1 MGRTRTLYRC
11 SGCGAGA
18 PQWTGRC
25 PGCGAW
31 NTLGE
36 ERVEAPAAAGAA
48 GIARRPAQPI
58 ARVEAAEWAHR
69 STGLA
74 ELDRV
79 LGGGLVPGSVT
90 LLGGEPGI
98 GKSTLLLQ
106 MAAARA
112 RAGSTVLY
120 VSAEESGPQV
130 KLRAERLGA
139 LPDRLWLAS
148 DGAVPDLVAHLDQV
162 RPEVL
167 VVDSIQTVH
176 DPVLASAP
184 GSVGQVR
191 ESAHRLVQEAKARAV
206 ATVLVGHVTKDGS
219 LAGPRVLEHLV
230 DTVLSFEGD
239 RHHALRLLRA
249 RKHRFG
255 STDDLGLFEMTA
267 TGLAPVPDASS
278 LFLADRQA
286 DVTGSVVVP
295 VIEGFRPLLIEIQAL
310 LVARAASVAR
320 RAGQGIDSGRLTL
333 LAAVAEQRAGI
344 ALKEHDVHALAVGGV
359 AVDEPGADLGVVLA
373 IASAKNGRPFPA
385 DMVACGEVGLGG
397 EVRQVGQLDRR
408 VAEAARLGFR
418 RALVPA
424 SAPAASPG
432 IEVIRVRTVVEAL
445 ARAGTPRPAPV
456 AEVAEVA

>member
-1 MGRTRTLYRC
+1 MGRTRTVFRC
-11 SGCGAGA
+11 SDCGGAA

-36 ERVEAPAAAGAA
+36 ERREAASTVE
-48 GIARRPAQPI
+48 IVARRPAQPI
-58 ARVEAAEWAHR
+58 ARVEATEWAHR
-69 STGLA
+69 ATGLA
-74 ELDRV
+74 ELDRL

-98 GKSTLLLQ
+98 GKSTLVLQ

-148 DGAVPDLVAHLDQV
+148 DAAIPDLVAHLDQV

-176 DPVLASAP
+176 DPDLTSAP

-191 ESAHRLVQEAKARAV
+191 ESAHRLVQESKARAV

-239 RHHALRLLRA
+239 RHHELRLLRA
-249 RKHRFG
+249 VKHRFG
-255 STDDLGLFEMTA
+255 ATDDLGLFEMTA
-267 TGLAPVPDASS
+267 AGLQPVPDPSA
-278 LFLADRQA
+278 LFLTDRQA
-286 DVTGSVVVP
+286 DVPGSVVVP

-310 LVARAASVAR
+310 LVPRAASVAR
-320 RAGQGIDSGRLTL
+320 RAGRGLESGRLTL

-344 ALKEHDVHALAVGGV
+344 VLKEKDVHALAVGGV
-359 AVDEPGADLGVVLA
+359 DVDEPGADLGVVLA
-373 IASAKNGRPFPA
+373 MASAASGRPVPA
-385 DMVACGEVGLGG
+385 DTVACGEVGLGG
-397 EVRQVGQLDRR
+397 EVRQVGQLERR
-408 VAEAARLGFR
+408 LVEAARLGFR

-424 SAPAASPG
+424 SAPSPPAG
-432 IEVIRVRTVVEAL
+432 IEVIRVRNVVEAVHQAAL
-445 ARAGTPRPAPV
+445 TGRAQV
-456 AEVAEVA
+456 AQVA